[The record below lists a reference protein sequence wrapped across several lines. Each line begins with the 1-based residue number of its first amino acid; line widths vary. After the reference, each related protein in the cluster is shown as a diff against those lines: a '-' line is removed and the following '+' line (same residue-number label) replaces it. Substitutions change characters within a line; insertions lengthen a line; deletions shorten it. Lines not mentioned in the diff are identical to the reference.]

1 MVTAAE
7 RAESKLRGKFKE
19 MAVPNSLNPVPRA
32 AVI

>member
-19 MAVPNSLNPVPRA
+19 DGSSELIEPRA
-32 AVI
+32 